1 MPIFYD
7 KNGKVL
13 RVRDKVLCKLDDGTI
28 EEGIILYDKRVEEY
42 MVFFKYSM
50 WYGKDE
56 LDCNSYGKA
65 YVLKDCNGEDLEL
78 IESYLKEN
86 E

>member
-1 MPIFYD
+1 MSKFYD

-13 RVRDKVLCKLDDGTI
+13 RTRDKVLCKLDDGTM
-28 EEGIILYDKRVEEY
+28 EEGVILYDKRIRGY

-56 LDCNSYGKA
+56 FDCNSYGKA

-78 IESYLKEN
+78 IESYLK
-86 E
+86 

>member
-1 MPIFYD
+1 MSKFYD

-13 RVRDKVLCKLDDGTI
+13 RTRDKILCKLADSTM
-28 EEGIILYDKRVEEY
+28 EEGIILYDERIEQY

-56 LDCNSYGKA
+56 FDCNSYGKA
-65 YVLKDCNGEDLEL
+65 YVLKDCKTEDLEL
-78 IESYLKEN
+78 IESYLE
-86 E
+86 